1 MCFVLLCHNVPLN
14 DNFKNKRLILMGLRG
29 CGVTWLAFLVWDQ
42 MIPVQKALFSV
53 HYATGAVKV
62 RAAPFDLKL
71 RWKK

>member
-1 MCFVLLCHNVPLN
+1 LDWNNKIIVN
-14 DNFKNKRLILMGLRG
+14 DKFKNKRLILIGLRG

-42 MIPVQKALFSV
+42 TTPVQKALFSV